1 MFFVSVHSMRRRL
14 SRLNPRLALLLYY
27 QLKLVGLFGLKLC
40 KILKVHRKRIYLFLV
55 SLYRVF
61 QLEIGTMRLR
71 Y

>member
-27 QLKLVGLFGLKLC
+27 LKLVGLFGLKLC
-40 KILKVHRKRIYLFLV
+40 KVLKVHRKRIYLFLV

-61 QLEIGTMRLR
+61 
-71 Y
+71 